1 MYIRLADA
9 RFSRPREIQAEHH
22 WARSFNSCIL
32 AGTWRDLVYRKIDG
46 KALDT
51 RAHGPDAVS
60 SAAGASI
67 LSLLVAFNKYE
78 TDLAGVPP

>member
-1 MYIRLADA
+1 M
-9 RFSRPREIQAEHH
+9 
-22 WARSFNSCIL
+22 
-32 AGTWRDLVYRKIDG
+32 YRKIDG